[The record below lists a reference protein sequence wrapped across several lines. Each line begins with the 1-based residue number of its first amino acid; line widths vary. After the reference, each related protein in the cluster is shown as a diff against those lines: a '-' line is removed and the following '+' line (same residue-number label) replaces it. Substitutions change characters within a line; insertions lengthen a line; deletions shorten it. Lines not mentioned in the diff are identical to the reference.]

1 MSGDDDK
8 EAVSAAK
15 GILASFPKIDKNGFS
30 AEQKKEYAELESSIK
45 EHAQHIADNAGNMII
60 SANIWI

>member
-1 MSGDDDK
+1 LSGDDDK

-15 GILASFPKIDKNGFS
+15 ESWHLPKIDKNGFS
-30 AEQKKEYAELESSIK
+30 AEQKKNMQNWNQALRNTHSILRIMP
-45 EHAQHIADNAGNMII
+45 ETLII